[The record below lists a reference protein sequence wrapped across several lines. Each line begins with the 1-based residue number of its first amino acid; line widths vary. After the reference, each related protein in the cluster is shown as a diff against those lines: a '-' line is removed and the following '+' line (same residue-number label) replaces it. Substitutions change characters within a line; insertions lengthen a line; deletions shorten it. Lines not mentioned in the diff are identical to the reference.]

1 VWYETGGGAIPA
13 FVLVSFFFT
22 ATPASLYGDDKTPD
36 DDRVIEMDGC
46 VYSEELAEDQ
56 PWNQSP
62 RGSPQPSMKNATCLS
77 AGSVTAGMHVSHSVR
92 PEAVADSEKGR
103 RRIRE
108 CSV

>member
-1 VWYETGGGAIPA
+1 VWYETGGGDSCVCA
-13 FVLVSFFFT
+13 SFIFFT

-92 PEAVADSEKGR
+92 PEAVADFEKGR